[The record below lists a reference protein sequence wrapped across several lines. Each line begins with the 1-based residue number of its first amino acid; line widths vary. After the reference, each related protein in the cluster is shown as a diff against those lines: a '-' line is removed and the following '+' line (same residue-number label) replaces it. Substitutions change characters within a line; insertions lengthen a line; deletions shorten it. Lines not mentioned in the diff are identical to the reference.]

1 MTITDWRSLLCSN
14 ELDQPRFCMNIFVAT
29 QVYRNGSTIGHTFRK
44 KKKVNL
50 TIKSNRQTESFSS
63 WDADEGKVDTG
74 DVGTGT
80 AGDV

>member
-1 MTITDWRSLLCSN
+1 MTITDRRSLLCSN

-29 QVYRNGSTIGHTFRK
+29 KVHRNGSTIGHTFRK
-44 KKKVNL
+44 KKVNL
-50 TIKSNRQTESFSS
+50 TIKSSRQTESFAS

-80 AGDV
+80 AGGV